1 MNLRNLSFRWLG
13 IAALSATALLAG
25 CSTVREVNSTVQS
38 YSSLGGIPVPPT
50 YRLETLPSQQGQM
63 SFPAIEAQ
71 AQQALARVG
80 MTRDDSRPSLVV
92 QISAVAAMRVTMR
105 AGLLRPLLGPAL
117 GLGHELRPRLRLG
130 FGGSMMMDGPPL
142 EYYRAVSVVMRDIKT
157 QQIVYETSAQRQDV
171 WTDDPAIFGI
181 LFDAALTGFPRP
193 PQGARNVRTVIQPA
207 GTGCAGASPAAAPS
221 PQPVLSATPSLLVDL
236 QSSTV
241 ASARVLT
248 CSLFELQPCG
258 RMQWKG

>member
-1 MNLRNLSFRWLG
+1 MGLCCIESITMNLRNTSFRWIG
-13 IAALSATALLAG
+13 VIALTATALLTG

-38 YSSLGGIPVPPT
+38 FSSLGGIPLPPT
-50 YRLETLPSQQGQM
+50 YRLETLPSQQGQVN
-63 SFPAIEAQ
+63 FPAVEAQ

-80 MTRDDSRPSLVV
+80 MTRDDSRPSVVV
-92 QISAVAAMRVTMR
+92 QISAVARYARDY
-105 AGLLRPLLGPAL
+105 ASWPYYDPWGPRW
-117 GLGHELRPRLRLG
+117 GWGMSYGRGFGRGFG

-181 LFDAALTGFPRP
+181 LFDAALTGFPKP

-207 GTGCAGASPAAAPS
+207 GTPPAAPATAPGAPAAPAPS
-221 PQPVLSATPSLLVDL
+221 PQPVLPATVTPVP
-236 QSSTV
+236 
-241 ASARVLT
+241 AR
-248 CSLFELQPCG
+248 
-258 RMQWKG
+258 

>member
-1 MNLRNLSFRWLG
+1 MGLCRIESITMNLRNTRIRWIGAMALAA
-13 IAALSATALLAG
+13 AALLSG

-38 YSSLGGIPVPPT
+38 YSSLSAMPVPPV

-63 SFPAIEAQ
+63 SFPAVEAQ

-80 MTRDDSRPSLVV
+80 LTRDDAHASLVV
-92 QISAVAAMRVTMR
+92 QIGAVARYARDY
-105 AGLLRPLLGPAL
+105 ASWPYYDPWGPRW
-117 GLGHELRPRLRLG
+117 GWGMGYGRGWGWG

-142 EYYRAVSVVMRDIKT
+142 EYYRSVSLVMRDLKT

-193 PQGARNVRTVIQPA
+193 PQGARTVRTVIQPPQSA
-207 GTGCAGASPAAAPS
+207 ASNSAPAAPAAAPA
-221 PQPVLSATPSLLVDL
+221 PANP
-236 QSSTV
+236 
-241 ASARVLT
+241 AR
-248 CSLFELQPCG
+248 
-258 RMQWKG
+258 

>member
-1 MNLRNLSFRWLG
+1 MGLCCIESITMNLRNISFRWLG
-13 IAALSATALLAG
+13 IAALTATALLAG

-63 SFPAIEAQ
+63 SFPAVEAQ

-92 QISAVAAMRVTMR
+92 QISAVARYARDY
-105 AGLLRPLLGPAL
+105 ASWPYYDPYWGPRW
-117 GLGHELRPRLRLG
+117 GWGMSYGRG
-130 FGGSMMMDGPPL
+130 FGWGMGGGMFNEPPL
-142 EYYRAVSVVMRDIKT
+142 EYYRAVSLVMRDIKT

-181 LFDAALTGFPRP
+181 LFDAALTGFPKP
-193 PQGARNVRTVIQPA
+193 PQGARNVRTVIQPQ
-207 GTGCAGASPAAAPS
+207 GAQQPAPAPAPAAT
-221 PQPVLSATPSLLVDL
+221 ATPQNS
-236 QSSTV
+236 
-241 ASARVLT
+241 
-248 CSLFELQPCG
+248 QPAVPAPTH
-258 RMQWKG
+258 